1 MLPFDNPKAS
11 AASAWDSAIMRRA
24 LRFHRHVQGGG
35 VVTFPSPRGARPDE
49 TARRIVELLAGTAI
63 PQRHIAHRIWHRL
76 QIAEVALSAGTGCG
90 AARVEVELIKTRL
103 AGSGRGRQANRL
115 RAAMPLRMVGISAA
129 GVQLRPRHAIQSRTA

>member
-1 MLPFDNPKAS
+1 M
-11 AASAWDSAIMRRA
+11 
-24 LRFHRHVQGGG
+24 
-35 VVTFPSPRGARPDE
+35 PSPRGARPDE

-103 AGSGRGRQANRL
+103 AGSGRVA
-115 RAAMPLRMVGISAA
+115 V
-129 GVQLRPRHAIQSRTA
+129 RPIAFALQCRFGWLGYLPPASN